1 MIIFPAIDLK
11 DGKCVR
17 LYKGDFNKTTIFNSS
32 PYNQALQ
39 FKKKGFTDLHLV
51 DLDGALK
58 GRSKNKKVI
67 IKIIK
72 NTSLNV
78 QLGGGIRT
86 LKQISFW
93 IKNGVSTVVVG
104 TMAVKNPKILKKAC
118 KLYPGQIAV
127 ALDVRDNFLAIE
139 GWVRQTKIKFMSLI
153 KKLEDFGV
161 SRIIFTD
168 IDKDGTKAGINLYQ
182 LIKKTSNIKIPVV
195 ISGGVSDILDV
206 KKLHKVN
213 KFNGVIIGKAIYDKS
228 INLKLLER
236 FNNNNIDEKI

>member
-39 FKKKGFTDLHLV
+39 FKKKGFIDLHLV

-72 NTSLNV
+72 NTDLKV

-104 TMAVKNPKILKKAC
+104 TMAIQNPKILKKAC
-118 KLYPGQIAV
+118 DLFPGRIAV
-127 ALDVRDNFLAIE
+127 ALDVRNNFLAIK
-139 GWVRQTKIKFMSLI
+139 GWVKQTKIKLMDFS

-161 SRIIFTD
+161 SRIIYTD
-168 IDKDGTKAGINLYQ
+168 INRDGTKAGVNFSQ
-182 LIKKTSNIKIPVV
+182 LKRIVAKVNIPLVV
-195 ISGGVSDILDV
+195 SGGVSDIKDI
-206 KKLHKVN
+206 KKLHKA
-213 KFNGVIIGKAIYDKS
+213 KLFDGVIIGKAIYDKS
-228 INLKLLER
+228 ISLNELKK
-236 FNNNNIDEKI
+236 FV

>member
-72 NTSLNV
+72 NTDLNV

-104 TMAVKNPKILKKAC
+104 TMAIQNPKILKKAC
-118 KLYPGQIAV
+118 DLFPGRIAV
-127 ALDVRDNFLAIE
+127 ALDVRNNFLAIK
-139 GWVRQTKIKFMSLI
+139 GWVKQTKIKLMDFS

-161 SRIIFTD
+161 SRIIYTD
-168 IDKDGTKAGINLYQ
+168 INRDGTKKGVNFTQLKKIINK
-182 LIKKTSNIKIPVV
+182 INIPLVV
-195 ISGGVSDILDV
+195 SGGVSNIKDIQQLD
-206 KKLHKVN
+206 KLRTLD
-213 KFNGVIIGKAIYDKS
+213 GVIIGKAIYDKT
-228 INLKLLER
+228 IDQRKLVF
-236 FNNNNIDEKI
+236 FNKFFNAK

>member
-104 TMAVKNPKILKKAC
+104 TMAVKNPKILRKAC
-118 KLYPGQIAV
+118 DLFPGRIAV
-127 ALDVRDNFLAIE
+127 ALDVRNDFLAIK
-139 GWVRQTKIKFMSLI
+139 GWVEQTKIKFI
-153 KKLEDFGV
+153 DFVKKLENFGV
-161 SRIIFTD
+161 SKIIYTD
-168 IDKDGTKAGINLYQ
+168 INRDGTKTGVNIVKLKKIIN
-182 LIKKTSNIKIPVV
+182 IVNIPVV
-195 ISGGVSDILDV
+195 ASGGVSNIADI
-206 KKLHKVN
+206 KKLSN
-213 KFNGVIIGKAIYDKS
+213 IDQLEGVIVGKAIYDKTIS
-228 INLKLLER
+228 LNKLLK
-236 FNNNNIDEKI
+236 FHY

>member
-58 GRSKNKKVI
+58 GRSENKKII

-72 NTSLNV
+72 KTNLNV

-118 KLYPGQIAV
+118 DLFPGRIAV
-127 ALDVRDNFLAIE
+127 ALDVRNDFLAIK
-139 GWVRQTKIKFMSLI
+139 GWVEQTRIKFI
-153 KKLEDFGV
+153 DFVKKLENFGV
-161 SRIIFTD
+161 SKVIYTD
-168 IDKDGTKAGINLYQ
+168 INRDGTKTGVNIGKLKKIIN
-182 LIKKTSNIKIPVV
+182 TVNIPVV
-195 ISGGVSDILDV
+195 ASGGVSNITDI
-206 KKLHKVN
+206 KKLSSIDQLE
-213 KFNGVIIGKAIYDKS
+213 GVIVGKAIYDKTIS
-228 INLKLLER
+228 LNKLLK
-236 FNNNNIDEKI
+236 FHY

>member
-32 PYNQALQ
+32 PFNQALEFQ
-39 FKKKGFTDLHLV
+39 KKGFTHLHLV

-58 GRSKNKKVI
+58 GKSKNKKII

-72 NTSLNV
+72 KTSLNV

-104 TMAVKNPKILKKAC
+104 TMAIENPKILKKAC
-118 KLYPGQIAV
+118 SIFPGQIAV
-127 ALDVRDNFLAIE
+127 ALDVRKNSLAMQ
-139 GWVRQTKIKFMSLI
+139 GWVSQTKISIFDYI
-153 KKLEDFGV
+153 KKLKDFGV
-161 SRIIFTD
+161 SKIIYTD
-168 IDKDGTKAGINLYQ
+168 IDRDGTKKGLNFKNINK
-182 LIKKTSNIKIPVV
+182 LISITKIPLIV
-195 ISGGVSDILDV
+195 SGGVSKLVEV
-206 KKLHKVN
+206 KKLKKLN
-213 KFNGVIIGKAIYDKS
+213 LNGVIIGKAIYDRS
-228 INLKLLER
+228 LNLNYL
-236 FNNNNIDEKI
+236 IKI

>member
-58 GRSKNKKVI
+58 GRSKNKKII

-72 NTSLNV
+72 NANLNV

-104 TMAVKNPKILKKAC
+104 TMAIQNPKILRKAC
-118 KLYPGQIAV
+118 DLFPGRIAV
-127 ALDVRDNFLAIE
+127 ALDVRNNFLAIK
-139 GWVRQTKIKFMSLI
+139 GWVKQTRINFLDFL
-153 KKLEDFGV
+153 KKLENLGL
-161 SRIIFTD
+161 SRIIYTD
-168 IDKDGTKAGINLYQ
+168 INRDGTKTGININKLVK
-182 LIKKTSNIKIPVV
+182 IIENINIPVVVSGGISNIK
-195 ISGGVSDILDV
+195 DV
-206 KKLHKVN
+206 KQLKKINYLQ
-213 KFNGVIIGKAIYDKS
+213 GVIIGKAIYDGT
-228 INLKLLER
+228 INLNKLQKLSY
-236 FNNNNIDEKI
+236 

>member
-58 GRSKNKKVI
+58 GKSKNKKII

-72 NTSLNV
+72 DTNLNV

-104 TMAVKNPKILKKAC
+104 TMAIQNPKILKKAC
-118 KLYPGQIAV
+118 DLFPGRIAV
-127 ALDVRDNFLAIE
+127 ALDVRNNFLAIK
-139 GWVRQTKIKFMSLI
+139 GWVKQTKIKLMDFS
-153 KKLEDFGV
+153 KKLEDLGV
-161 SRIIFTD
+161 SRIIYTD
-168 IDKDGTKAGINLYQ
+168 INRDGTKKGVNFSQLKKIINK
-182 LIKKTSNIKIPVV
+182 INIPLVV
-195 ISGGVSDILDV
+195 SGGVSNIKDVQKLD
-206 KKLHKVN
+206 KLGL
-213 KFNGVIIGKAIYDKS
+213 FDGVIIGKAIYDKT
-228 INLKLLER
+228 INQKKLVT
-236 FNNNNIDEKI
+236 FNKLFNVE

>member
-39 FKKKGFTDLHLV
+39 FQKKGFTDLHLV

-58 GRSKNKKVI
+58 GKSKNKKII

-72 NTSLNV
+72 NINLNV

-104 TMAVKNPKILKKAC
+104 TMAIQNPKILKKAC
-118 KLYPGQIAV
+118 DLFPGRIAV
-127 ALDVRDNFLAIE
+127 ALDVRNNFLAIK
-139 GWVRQTKIKFMSLI
+139 GWVKQTQIKLMDFS

-161 SRIIFTD
+161 SRIIYTD
-168 IDKDGTKAGINLYQ
+168 INRDGTKKGVNFSQLKKIINK
-182 LIKKTSNIKIPVV
+182 INIPLVV
-195 ISGGVSDILDV
+195 SGGVSNIKDVQKLD
-206 KKLHKVN
+206 KLGL
-213 KFNGVIIGKAIYDKS
+213 FYGVIIGKAIYDKT
-228 INLKLLER
+228 IDQRKLVFLNKS
-236 FNNNNIDEKI
+236 FNAK

>member
-58 GRSKNKKVI
+58 GRSKNKKII

-72 NTSLNV
+72 NTNLNV

-104 TMAVKNPKILKKAC
+104 TMAIQNPKILRKAC
-118 KLYPGQIAV
+118 DLFPGRIAV
-127 ALDVRDNFLAIE
+127 ALDVRNNFLAIK
-139 GWVRQTKIKFMSLI
+139 GWVKETRINFLDFLKKLENLGLSRIIYTDINRDGTKTGINI
-153 KKLEDFGV
+153 KKLVKIIENINIPVVV
-161 SRIIFTD
+161 S
-168 IDKDGTKAGINLYQ
+168 GGI
-182 LIKKTSNIKIPVV
+182 SNIK
-195 ISGGVSDILDV
+195 DV
-206 KKLHKVN
+206 KQLKKINYLH
-213 KFNGVIIGKAIYDKS
+213 GVIIGKAIYDRT
-228 INLKLLER
+228 INLNKLQKLSY
-236 FNNNNIDEKI
+236 

>member
-118 KLYPGQIAV
+118 DLFPGRIAV
-127 ALDVRDNFLAIE
+127 ALDVRNDFLAIK
-139 GWVRQTKIKFMSLI
+139 GWVEQTKIKFI
-153 KKLEDFGV
+153 DFVKKLENFGV
-161 SRIIFTD
+161 SKIIYTD
-168 IDKDGTKAGINLYQ
+168 INRDGTKTGVNIVKLKKIIN
-182 LIKKTSNIKIPVV
+182 IVNIPIVA
-195 ISGGVSDILDV
+195 SGGVSNIADI
-206 KKLHKVN
+206 KKLSN
-213 KFNGVIIGKAIYDKS
+213 IDQLEGVIVGKAIYDKTIS
-228 INLKLLER
+228 LNKLLK
-236 FNNNNIDEKI
+236 FHY

>member
-58 GRSKNKKVI
+58 GKSKNKKVI

-72 NTSLNV
+72 SANLNV

-104 TMAVKNPKILKKAC
+104 TMAIQNPKILKKAC
-118 KLYPGQIAV
+118 DLFPGRIAV
-127 ALDVRDNFLAIE
+127 ALDVRNDFLAIK
-139 GWVRQTKIKFMSLI
+139 GWVKQTRINFLDFLKKLENLGLSRIIYTDINRDGTKTGINI
-153 KKLEDFGV
+153 KKLV
-161 SRIIFTD
+161 KIIE
-168 IDKDGTKAGINLYQ
+168 NV
-182 LIKKTSNIKIPVV
+182 NIPVV
-195 ISGGVSDILDV
+195 VSGGISNIRDV
-206 KKLHKVN
+206 KQLKKIDYLQ
-213 KFNGVIIGKAIYDKS
+213 GVIIGKAIYDGT
-228 INLKLLER
+228 INLNKLQKLSY
-236 FNNNNIDEKI
+236 

>member
-32 PYNQALQ
+32 PFNQALEFQ
-39 FKKKGFTDLHLV
+39 KKGFTHLHLV

-58 GRSKNKKVI
+58 GKSKNKKII

-72 NTSLNV
+72 DTRLNV

-104 TMAVKNPKILKKAC
+104 TIAIENPKILKKAC
-118 KLYPGQIAV
+118 DMFPGQLSV
-127 ALDVRDNFLAIE
+127 ALDVRNHFLSVK
-139 GWVRQTKIKFMSLI
+139 GWSKETRINIFDFLKTIQDL
-153 KKLEDFGV
+153 KLN
-161 SRIIFTD
+161 SIIFTD
-168 IDKDGTKAGINLYQ
+168 INRDGTKKGVNSIQIKKIINATSLPVVASGGVADLNDINKLYFIKKLSGVIVGRSIYDGSINLNKLLQ
-182 LIKKTSNIKIPVV
+182 LIKKKN
-195 ISGGVSDILDV
+195 
-206 KKLHKVN
+206 
-213 KFNGVIIGKAIYDKS
+213 
-228 INLKLLER
+228 
-236 FNNNNIDEKI
+236 

>member
-17 LYKGDFNKTTIFNSS
+17 LYKGDFSKTTIFNSS
-32 PYNQALQ
+32 PYNQAIE

-58 GRSKNKKVI
+58 GKSKNKKVI

-72 NTSLNV
+72 SANLNI

-104 TMAVKNPKILKKAC
+104 TMAIQNPKILKKAC
-118 KLYPGQIAV
+118 DLFPGRIAV
-127 ALDVRDNFLAIE
+127 ALDVRNNFLAIK
-139 GWVRQTKIKFMSLI
+139 GWVKQTRINFLDFLKKLENLGLSKIIYTDINRDGTKTGINI
-153 KKLEDFGV
+153 KKLV
-161 SRIIFTD
+161 KIIETV
-168 IDKDGTKAGINLYQ
+168 N
-182 LIKKTSNIKIPVV
+182 IPVV
-195 ISGGVSDILDV
+195 VSGGISNIRDV
-206 KKLHKVN
+206 KQLKKIDYLQ
-213 KFNGVIIGKAIYDKS
+213 GVIIGKAIYDGT
-228 INLKLLER
+228 INLNKLQKLSY
-236 FNNNNIDEKI
+236 

>member
-72 NTSLNV
+72 NSSLNV

-118 KLYPGQIAV
+118 DLYPGRIAV
-127 ALDVRDNFLAIE
+127 ALDVRNNFLAIK
-139 GWVRQTKIKFMSLI
+139 GWVEQTKIKFI
-153 KKLEDFGV
+153 DFAKKLENFGV
-161 SRIIFTD
+161 SKIIYTD
-168 IDKDGTKAGINLYQ
+168 INRDGTKTGVNLDKLKKIINS
-182 LIKKTSNIKIPVV
+182 INIPV
-195 ISGGVSDILDV
+195 IASGGVSSIKDI
-206 KKLHKVN
+206 KKLN
-213 KFNGVIIGKAIYDKS
+213 NIYQLEGVIIGKAIYDKTIS
-228 INLKLLER
+228 LGKLKKL
-236 FNNNNIDEKI
+236 NY

>member
-58 GRSKNKKVI
+58 GKSKNKKVI

-72 NTSLNV
+72 NTNLNV

-104 TMAVKNPKILKKAC
+104 TMAIQSPKILKKAC
-118 KLYPGQIAV
+118 DLFPGRIAV
-127 ALDVRDNFLAIE
+127 ALDVRNNFLAIK
-139 GWVRQTKIKFMSLI
+139 GWVKQTRINFLDFSKKLENLGLSRIIYTDINRDGTKTGINI
-153 KKLEDFGV
+153 KKLV
-161 SRIIFTD
+161 KIIET
-168 IDKDGTKAGINLYQ
+168 IN
-182 LIKKTSNIKIPVV
+182 IPVV
-195 ISGGVSDILDV
+195 VSGGISNIRDV
-206 KKLHKVN
+206 KQLKKIDYLQ
-213 KFNGVIIGKAIYDKS
+213 GVIIGKAIYDGT
-228 INLKLLER
+228 INLNKLQKLSY
-236 FNNNNIDEKI
+236 

>member
-17 LYKGDFNKTTIFNSS
+17 LYKGDFNKTTILNSS

-58 GRSKNKKVI
+58 GRSRNKKVI

-72 NTSLNV
+72 NTNLKV

-104 TMAVKNPKILKKAC
+104 TMAVKNPEILKKAC
-118 KLYPGQIAV
+118 DLFPGRIAV
-127 ALDVRDNFLAIE
+127 ALDVRNNFLAIN
-139 GWVRQTKIKFMSLI
+139 GWVKQTKIKFMEYS
-153 KKLEDFGV
+153 KKLEDIGV
-161 SRIIFTD
+161 SSIIYTD
-168 IDKDGTKAGINLYQ
+168 INRDGTKRGINFSKL
-182 LIKKTSNIKIPVV
+182 KKIINKINIPLVV
-195 ISGGVSDILDV
+195 SGGVSDMEDI
-206 KKLHKVN
+206 KKLHKA
-213 KFNGVIIGKAIYDKS
+213 KLFYGVIIGKAIYDKS
-228 INLKLLER
+228 ISLDKLNK
-236 FNNNNIDEKI
+236 FI

>member
-58 GRSKNKKVI
+58 GKSKNKKII

-72 NTSLNV
+72 DTNLNV

-93 IKNGVSTVVVG
+93 IKNGASTVVVG
-104 TMAVKNPKILKKAC
+104 TMAIQNPKILKKAC
-118 KLYPGQIAV
+118 DLFPGRIAV
-127 ALDVRDNFLAIE
+127 ALDVRNNFLAIK
-139 GWVRQTKIKFMSLI
+139 GWVKQTKIKLMDFS

-161 SRIIFTD
+161 SRIIYTD
-168 IDKDGTKAGINLYQ
+168 INRDGTKKGVNFSQLKKIINK
-182 LIKKTSNIKIPVV
+182 INIPLVV
-195 ISGGVSDILDV
+195 SGGVSNIKDVQKLD
-206 KKLHKVN
+206 KLGL
-213 KFNGVIIGKAIYDKS
+213 FDGLIIGKAIYDKT
-228 INLKLLER
+228 IDQRKLVF
-236 FNNNNIDEKI
+236 FNKFFNAK

>member
-11 DGKCVR
+11 DGRCVR

-72 NTSLNV
+72 NTNLNI

-104 TMAVKNPKILKKAC
+104 TMAIKNPKILKKAC
-118 KLYPGQIAV
+118 DLFPGRIAV
-127 ALDVRDNFLAIE
+127 ALDVRNDFLAIK
-139 GWVRQTKIKFMSLI
+139 GWVEQTKIKFI
-153 KKLEDFGV
+153 DFVKKLENFGV
-161 SRIIFTD
+161 SKIIYTD
-168 IDKDGTKAGINLYQ
+168 INRDGTKTGVNIVKLKKIIN
-182 LIKKTSNIKIPVV
+182 IVNIPVV
-195 ISGGVSDILDV
+195 ASGGVSNIADI
-206 KKLHKVN
+206 KKLSN
-213 KFNGVIIGKAIYDKS
+213 IDQLEGVIVGKAIYDKTIS
-228 INLKLLER
+228 LNKLLK
-236 FNNNNIDEKI
+236 FHY

>member
-17 LYKGDFNKTTIFNSS
+17 LYKGDFSKTTIFNAS
-32 PYNQALQ
+32 PYNQAVQ

-58 GRSKNKKVI
+58 GKSKNKEVI

-72 NTSLNV
+72 KTNLQV

-93 IKNGVSTVVVG
+93 VKNGVSTIVVG
-104 TMAVKNPKILKKAC
+104 TMAIGNPKILKKAC
-118 KLYPGQIAV
+118 DLFPGRIAV
-127 ALDVRDNFLAIE
+127 ALDVRNNFLAIK
-139 GWVRQTKIKFMSLI
+139 GWVKQTKIKVMDFS

-161 SRIIFTD
+161 SRIIYTD
-168 IDKDGTKAGINLYQ
+168 INRDGTKKGVNFFQLKKIVSKINIPLVVSGGISNITD
-182 LIKKTSNIKIPVV
+182 IKK
-195 ISGGVSDILDV
+195 LD
-206 KKLHKVN
+206 KADC
-213 KFNGVIIGKAIYDKS
+213 FDGVIIGKAIYDKS
-228 INLKLLER
+228 ISLNELKK
-236 FNNNNIDEKI
+236 FVQ

>member
-72 NTSLNV
+72 NTNLNV

-104 TMAVKNPKILKKAC
+104 TMAVRNPKILKKAC
-118 KLYPGQIAV
+118 DLYPGRIAV
-127 ALDVRDNFLAIE
+127 ALDVRNNFLAIK
-139 GWVRQTKIKFMSLI
+139 GWVEQTKIKFI
-153 KKLEDFGV
+153 DFAKKLENFGV
-161 SRIIFTD
+161 SKIIYTD
-168 IDKDGTKAGINLYQ
+168 INRDGTKTGVNLYK
-182 LIKKTSNIKIPVV
+182 LKKIINSINIPV
-195 ISGGVSDILDV
+195 IASGGVSNITDI
-206 KKLHKVN
+206 KKLN
-213 KFNGVIIGKAIYDKS
+213 NIYQLEGVIIGKAIYDKTIS
-228 INLKLLER
+228 LGKLKKL
-236 FNNNNIDEKI
+236 NY